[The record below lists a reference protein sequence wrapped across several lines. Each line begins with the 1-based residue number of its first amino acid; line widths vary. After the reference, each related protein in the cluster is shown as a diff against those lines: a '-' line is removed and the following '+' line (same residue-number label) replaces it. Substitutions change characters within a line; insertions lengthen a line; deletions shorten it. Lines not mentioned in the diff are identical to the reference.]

1 MKRFLLSFCI
11 FFYLFSPYSLADD
24 NLLYEDLE
32 PFTYSS
38 TIQSQND
45 LSTTYSSNICSID
58 RKSGIILFEKN
69 LDQKVA
75 IASTTKIMTC
85 ILALENIDFNENP
98 TFKISKNAA
107 SATGSTLGLKYNKT
121 ISFKDLLYGLMLRSG
136 NDCAILIAE
145 IISGD
150 IENFSK
156 LMNDKANKLGLKNTN
171 FITPHGLD
179 SEQHYS
185 TAYDLAL
192 LTDYALKNDI
202 FKQIVSTKNITITLN
217 DQPHEI
223 HNTNELLGVLPGI
236 YGVKTG
242 FTFNAGRCLVTAYK
256 NETFDIITV
265 VLGANS
271 KSIRSKDT
279 KTVINYINN
288 NFTYVNIENTIN
300 KTFNNYLNILPKHIN
315 LYKTNTKPEFY
326 LEKLSN
332 YSFPVKNI
340 NTQNFSFKLYIKP
353 YFSNHTPQNSIVG
366 KLSVY
371 NEYKLYSSLNIYLK
385 NNLISNNVNYYFFNS
400 FKNIKF

>member
-58 RKSGIILFEKN
+58 RKTGIILFEKN

-185 TAYDLAL
+185 TAYDLAI

-288 NFTYVNIENTIN
+288 NYTYVNIENTIN
-300 KTFNNYLNILPKHIN
+300 KTFNNYLNILPKNIN

-340 NTQNFSFKLYIKP
+340 NTQNFSFKLYINP
-353 YFSNHTPQNSIVG
+353 YFSNHTPQNSVVG

>member
-45 LSTTYSSNICSID
+45 LNTTYSNNICSID

-156 LMNDKANKLGLKNTN
+156 LMNDKSNKLGLKNTN

-185 TAYDLAL
+185 TAYDLAI

-288 NFTYVNIENTIN
+288 NYTYVNIENTIN
-300 KTFNNYLNILPKHIN
+300 KTFNNYLNILPKNIN

-340 NTQNFSFKLYIKP
+340 NTQNFSFKLYINP
-353 YFSNHTPQNSIVG
+353 YFSNHTPQNSVVG

>member
-58 RKSGIILFEKN
+58 RKTGIILFEKN

-185 TAYDLAL
+185 TAYDLAI

-288 NFTYVNIENTIN
+288 NYTYVNIENTIN
-300 KTFNNYLNILPKHIN
+300 KTFNNYLNILPKNIN

-340 NTQNFSFKLYIKP
+340 NSQNFSFKLYISP
-353 YFSNHTPQNSIVG
+353 YFSNHTPQNSVVG

-385 NNLISNNVNYYFFNS
+385 NNLVSNNINYYFFNS